1 MDDDQDFGGISS
13 EEIADFVR
21 SLAAPPSEAGAT
33 PTARFS
39 RHVSNLI
46 FVRAAYGESKTFSVF
61 LRSEALADDVTRCE
75 CVEFPLLKNGSD
87 PVAGRIW
94 ISTASL
100 TTTFEAKLA
109 WSDQTSLF
117 QAIRDAGLGAMP
129 ALVVDWRTGAPIGT
143 LYREGLSN
151 ATQSEQVIF
160 AELPISPVDLKGV
173 LDRFYDRSLRT
184 PALVVEG
191 HAMRIW
197 SEANKGIPEPRP
209 EERIQGRLSDFLKSA
224 FPRYDVRS
232 ETQTADGRA
241 DIIVY
246 RKDTTAGNLPAT
258 VTHWVLELKALCDMT
273 STGNAVPMANVPTAI
288 SDGLDQA
295 IAYKSRLNAVNAAL
309 CCFDM
314 QKEEEDEKSLFG
326 HIDEDAKNA
335 NIHLWRWYLY
345 RHTKASRKQNI
356 KSGSI

>member
-1 MDDDQDFGGISS
+1 MDNEKSFGGISS
-13 EEIADFVR
+13 DEIADFVR
-21 SLAAPPSEAGAT
+21 SLAAPPTEAGAT

-46 FVRAAYGESKTFSVF
+46 FVRTAHGEDKTFSVF
-61 LRSEALADDVTRCE
+61 LRSDTIAEDVARCE
-75 CVEFPLLKNGSD
+75 CVEFPLLKNGVD

-100 TTTFEAKLA
+100 TTTYEAKLA

-117 QAIRDAGLGAMP
+117 QVIRDAGFGDMP
-129 ALVVDWRTGAPIGT
+129 ALVVDWRTGSPVGT
-143 LYREGLSN
+143 LYREGLAN
-151 ATQSEQVIF
+151 AKESEQVIF
-160 AELPISPVDLKGV
+160 AELPISSVDIKGV
-173 LDRFYDRSLRT
+173 LDRFYNRSLRT

-197 SEANKGIPEPRP
+197 SDAAKGIPESRP

-246 RKDTTAGNLPAT
+246 RKDITAGNLPAT

-273 STGNAVPMANVPTAI
+273 STGNPVPTATVPTAI

-295 IAYKSRLNAVNAAL
+295 IAYKGRLNAVNAAL

-314 QKEEEDEKSLFG
+314 QKDEEDEKSVFN
-326 HIDEDAKNA
+326 HIESDAKNA

-345 RHTKASRKQNI
+345 RQTKASRKQNI
-356 KSGSI
+356 KSGTI